1 MKNHLL
7 FCRAHDREVRVLI
20 TGTLLHEDQAPV
32 RDEGL
37 VCLEIGGDCI
47 ESLCPLGASAPD
59 AMVGRLIRNG
69 VPLDSLTTV
78 TAECPVCEEEAEL
91 VLYGTGRAACVLC
104 GTAARWA
111 YDHVEPLD

>member
-7 FCRAHDREVRVLI
+7 FCRALDREVRVLI

-37 VCLEIGGDCI
+37 ICLEIGDECT
-47 ESLCPLGASAPD
+47 ENLCPLGASAPN

-69 VPLDSLTTV
+69 VPLDSLITV
-78 TAECPVCEEEAEL
+78 TAECPACGNEAEM
-91 VLYGTGRAACVLC
+91 VLYGNGRAACPFC
-104 GTAARWA
+104 GTAARWV
-111 YDHVEPLD
+111 YDHLEPAD

>member
-1 MKNHLL
+1 MRGHLL
-7 FCRAHDREVRVLI
+7 FCRACDREVRVLI
-20 TGTLLHEDQAPV
+20 TGTPLYEDQAPV

-37 VCLEIGGDCI
+37 VCLEIGDDCNGN
-47 ESLCPLGASAPD
+47 LCPLGASAPD

-78 TAECPVCEEEAEL
+78 AAECPACGNEAEM
-91 VLYGTGRAACVLC
+91 VLYGNGRAAYALC

-111 YDHVEPLD
+111 YDHVEPAD

>member
-7 FCRAHDREVRVLI
+7 FCRACNREVRILI
-20 TGTLLHEDQAPV
+20 AGSPLCEDQAPA

-37 VCLEIGGDCI
+37 VCLEVGDECI
-47 ESLCPLGASAPD
+47 ETLCPLGSSAPD

-78 TAECPVCEEEAEL
+78 TAECPSCGNEAEM
-91 VLYGTGRAACVLC
+91 VRYGARRAACTLC

-111 YDHVEPLD
+111 YDHVEPGD